1 MKIQLLLASVVRII
15 EQHPIASALVW
26 AGSVL
31 TSLLAEAKPILQI
44 AALAL
49 GIVVAVLTVMN
60 RWQEYQIQKAERALQ
75 QKALKGIIRR
85 VKAEFE
91 GDPEKSRGLTE
102 REEEIIDDLKE
113 ELDFDYDG

>member
-1 MKIQLLLASVVRII
+1 MTIQLLLASVVKII

-31 TSLLAEAKPILQI
+31 TSVLAQAKPILQI

-49 GIVVAVLTVMN
+49 GIVVAVLTAMN

-91 GDPEKSRGLTE
+91 DNSKENGRLT
-102 REEEIIDDLKE
+102 RKEEEIIEDLKQ